1 MRHHLFDKFGVDLT
15 AVEGVSIQAVLAF
28 LGEVGTDVSKFATA
42 EHFVSWLGRCPD
54 NRSPLFPF
62 PPLFS
67 LSDLRSPQQRPPKS
81 KFLAE
86 SYFSCLLTASS
97 TSYNHAF
104 CGPFS
109 NLKDNFKGPT
119 PNSEFLRVKPIT
131 ITK

>member
-54 NRSPLFPF
+54 NRSPLFSP
-62 PPLFS
+62 FS

-109 NLKDNFKGPT
+109 NLKDNLKGPT

-131 ITK
+131 ITKQL